1 VIKYFSFFVVILGA
15 CSNIPERGSTGADA
29 KFLSVQTSSGIVTG
43 TISDVN
49 EKAVD
54 WFDIPYAEPPVGDL
68 RWRAPRSL
76 NSPDHKITNREDN
89 ACVQEA
95 SEYAGVSGS
104 GIVGSEDCLYLDITA
119 PIDFKEVSYPVMFW
133 IHGGGNTSGLKDYYD
148 FSNFAATKGL
158 VIVAL
163 NYRLGA
169 LGWFSHPA
177 IQETQSGLDKA
188 SNFGTLD
195 IIEALKWVKNN
206 IKKFGGDPSNV
217 TVFGESAGG
226 HNVLALLASPLSENL
241 FQKAISQSG
250 YTATS
255 TYERAHN
262 RSNAFPLVKRGSWQI
277 TKDLLFDQHSLTDQ
291 KNILKNLDAREFIGR
306 YSRENQIDS
315 IPLSTRDGVV
325 IPLEG
330 IASALGNPRY
340 AKKIPVMS
348 GTTKDE
354 VSLWHGLHR
363 YFVDI
368 KYPLSRFLPP
378 FYSIK
383 DQGVFDLWIRTRSHA
398 WKIRGSDEPLGAL
411 QRAGYT
417 ELYSYQFDWD
427 HQKPSIFADFP
438 SILGATHGI
447 EIAFLT
453 QDYRFGPI
461 SSYIYPQGSARD
473 EMEETMMS
481 AWADF
486 AKTANPSA
494 SIPVVW
500 PIYNEQSAT
509 FMRLDIN
516 DLLRTDSEKY
526 TLDSLLEEVL
536 SKPEATQLEK
546 CLMVW
551 ESLVNIGDVSLELL
565 ETLGGGTCAKY
576 DLLAEQQKIRD
587 FFVENFGSVSVR

>member
-1 VIKYFSFFVVILGA
+1 MERRSADSDAEFVL
-15 CSNIPERGSTGADA
+15 
-29 KFLSVQTSSGIVTG
+29 VQTSSGKVTG
-43 TISDVN
+43 SISDVN

-54 WFDIPYAEPPVGDL
+54 WFDIPYAKPPVGDL

-76 NSPDHKITNREDN
+76 NTPDHQITNKENN

-119 PIDFKEVSYPVMFW
+119 PTDFKEASYPVMFW
-133 IHGGGNTSGLKDYYD
+133 IHGGANTSGLKDYYD
-148 FSNFAATKGL
+148 FSNFAASKGL

-177 IQETQSGLDKA
+177 IQATQSGLDKA

-206 IKKFGGDPSNV
+206 IEKFGGDPSNV
-217 TVFGESAGG
+217 TIFGESAGG

-241 FQKAISQSG
+241 FHKAISQSG

-262 RSNAFPLVKRGSWQI
+262 LGHRFPLVKRGSWQI
-277 TKDLLFDQHSLTDQ
+277 TNDLLFDQDSLTDQ

-315 IPLSTRDGVV
+315 IPLSTRDGIV

-330 IASALGNPRY
+330 IASALANPRY

-368 KYPLSRFLPP
+368 KYPLSRILPP

-383 DQGVFDLWIRTRSHA
+383 DQDVFDLWIRTRSHA

-411 QRAGYT
+411 QRGGYT
-417 ELYSYQFDWD
+417 QLYSYQFDWD

-438 SILGATHGI
+438 NILGATHGI

-461 SSYIYPQGSARD
+461 SRYIYPPGSARD

-486 AKTANPSA
+486 AKTANPSE

-500 PIYNEQSAT
+500 PMFNEKDST
-509 FMRLDIN
+509 FMRLDKK

-526 TLDSLLEEVL
+526 VLDSLLEEVL

-551 ESLVNIGDVSLELL
+551 ESLVNIGDVNLGPLK
-565 ETLGGGTCAKY
+565 TLGGGVCVKY

-587 FFVENFGSVSVR
+587 FFVENFGSVSAR